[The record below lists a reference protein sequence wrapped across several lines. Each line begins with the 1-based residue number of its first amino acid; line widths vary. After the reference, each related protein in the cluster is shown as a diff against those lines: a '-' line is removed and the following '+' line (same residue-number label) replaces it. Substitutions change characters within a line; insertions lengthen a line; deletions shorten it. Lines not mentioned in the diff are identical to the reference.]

1 MCNTLV
7 DLSYLA
13 RLHAKQGWAKI
24 QVRKTFMT
32 NKALAV
38 RMTIST
44 NMTNKGGTMT
54 RIALPLM
61 EVQLLEVVHAGKA
74 PLRSMSMPH

>member
-1 MCNTLV
+1 
-7 DLSYLA
+7 
-13 RLHAKQGWAKI
+13 
-24 QVRKTFMT
+24 VRKTIMS
-32 NKALAV
+32 NKALGV
-38 RMTIST
+38 RKTIST
-44 NMTNKGGTMT
+44 NMTNKGGTMI